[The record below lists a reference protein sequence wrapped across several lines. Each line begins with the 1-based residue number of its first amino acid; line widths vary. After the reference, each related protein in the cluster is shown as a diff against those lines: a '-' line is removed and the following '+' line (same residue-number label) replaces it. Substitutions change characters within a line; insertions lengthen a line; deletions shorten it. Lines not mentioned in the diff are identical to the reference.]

1 MPYSPLREGRTLS
14 GVPFLRRISTGR
26 LLALCAA
33 VLAVAVGGTALAI
46 AASSGGPV
54 PKRKP
59 LANAVHAALAA
70 PEVSG
75 VTARIRFTNH
85 LFSSD
90 DLNGSNPV
98 ISGATGRLW
107 ATNDGRFRLEL
118 QSNGGDAQVV
128 SNGKS
133 WWAYD
138 GQSHTV
144 YRGAVPQDERRS
156 HARERRWHTP
166 SITRIQ
172 RVLNRV
178 MKKAAVTG
186 PTPSNIAGQPAYTV
200 RMEPRRNGGLLGGLE
215 FAWDAA
221 RGTPLRG
228 AVYARGEADPV
239 LELAATDIQFGKVDA
254 SVFDIPAPK
263 AGKVQRVKAQQHD
276 GAERS
281 GKRAR
286 KPITG
291 LARVRARTGFPLSA
305 PATLGGRKRSHVAL
319 IGRDARHR
327 GALVTYGRGL
337 GGIAVVEHRVA
348 AGAKHDPLD
357 SSKLPTVSIGS
368 ASAKELSTPL
378 GTVLRFERAGVS
390 YTVLA
395 SAPRAAV
402 EAAAR
407 GL

>member
-1 MPYSPLREGRTLS
+1 M
-14 GVPFLRRISTGR
+14 PFLRRVSTRR

-54 PKRKP
+54 PQRKP

-75 VTARIRFTNH
+75 VTARVKFTNH

-90 DLNGSNPV
+90 NLNGSNPV
-98 ISGATGRLW
+98 MSGATGRLW

-128 SNGKS
+128 SNGQS

-144 YRGAVPQDERRS
+144 YRGAVPQDKRS
-156 HARERRWHTP
+156 HAREDRWHTP
-166 SITRIQ
+166 SVTRIQ
-172 RVLNRV
+172 RVINRV
-178 MKKAAVTG
+178 MKRAAITG
-186 PTPSNIAGQPAYTV
+186 PTPSNIAGEPAYTV
-200 RMEPRRNGGLLGGLE
+200 RMEPRQGGGLLGGLE

-221 RGTPLRG
+221 HGTPLRG
-228 AVYARGEADPV
+228 AVYAKGEADPV
-239 LELAATDIQFGKVDA
+239 LELEATDIQFGKVHS

-263 AGKVQRVKAQQHD
+263 AGKVQRVKPHEQG
-276 GAERS
+276 GAKRS
-281 GKRAR
+281 GERTH

-291 LARVRARTGFPLSA
+291 LARVRARTGFQLSA

-319 IGRDARHR
+319 IGRDPRHR

-337 GGIAVVEHRVA
+337 DGIAVVEHRVEA
-348 AGAKHDPLD
+348 SAKHDPLD
-357 SSKLPTVSIGS
+357 SGKLPTVSIGGT
-368 ASAKELSTPL
+368 SAKELSTPL
-378 GTVLRFERAGVS
+378 GTVLRFERGGVS

>member
-1 MPYSPLREGRTLS
+1 
-14 GVPFLRRISTGR
+14 VPFLRRVSTRR

-54 PKRKP
+54 PNRKP
-59 LANAVHAALAA
+59 LANAVHDALAA

-75 VTARIRFTNH
+75 VTARVRFTNH
-85 LFSSD
+85 LLSSD

-107 ATNDGRFRLEL
+107 ATGDGRFRLEL
-118 QSNGGDAQVV
+118 QSDGGDAQVV

-138 GQSHTV
+138 GRSRTV
-144 YRGAVPQDERRS
+144 YRGAVPQHERAHTRT
-156 HARERRWHTP
+156 HRWHTP

-172 RVLNRV
+172 RVIDRV
-178 MKKAAVTG
+178 MKRAALTG
-186 PTPSNIAGQPAYTV
+186 PTPANVAGEPAYTV
-200 RMEPRRNGGLLGGLE
+200 RMEPRRNGGLLGGVE

-221 RGTPLRG
+221 HGTPLRG

-239 LELAATDIQFGKVDA
+239 LELEATDIRFGKVDS

-263 AGKVQRVKAQQHD
+263 AGKVERVKPHERGGTAR
-276 GAERS
+276 GATARG
-281 GKRAR
+281 GKRTR
-286 KPITG
+286 TPITG
-291 LARVRARTGFPLSA
+291 LARVRARTGFPLTA
-305 PATLGGRKRSHVAL
+305 PASLAGRKRSHVAL
-319 IGRDARHR
+319 LGRDARHR

-337 GGIAVVEHRVA
+337 SGIAVVEHRVD

-357 SSKLPTVSIGS
+357 SGKLPTVSIGGS
-368 ASAKELSTPL
+368 RARELSTPL
-378 GTVLRFERAGVS
+378 GTVLRFERDGVS

-395 SAPRAAV
+395 SAPRAVV

>member
-1 MPYSPLREGRTLS
+1 
-14 GVPFLRRISTGR
+14 VPFLRRISTRR

-33 VLAVAVGGTALAI
+33 ALVVAVGGTALAI

-59 LANAVHAALAA
+59 LANAVHDALAA
-70 PEVSG
+70 PQVSG
-75 VTARIRFTNH
+75 VTARVRFTNH

-98 ISGATGRLW
+98 MSGATGRLW
-107 ATNDGRFRLEL
+107 ATDDGRFRLEL
-118 QSNGGDAQVV
+118 QSDGGDAQVV
-128 SNGKS
+128 SDGRS

-138 GQSHTV
+138 GRSHTV
-144 YRGAVPQDERRS
+144 HRGTVPQEHRA
-156 HARERRWHTP
+156 HAREHRWHTP
-166 SITRIQ
+166 SVTRIQ
-172 RVLNRV
+172 RVINRV

-186 PTPSNIAGQPAYTV
+186 PTPTNVAGEPAYTV

-221 RGTPLRG
+221 HGTPLRG
-228 AVYARGEADPV
+228 AIYARGEADPV
-239 LELAATDIQFGKVDA
+239 LELAATDIQFGKVDSA
-254 SVFDIPAPK
+254 VFDIPAPK
-263 AGKVQRVKAQQHD
+263 AGKVQRVKPREHGD
-276 GAERS
+276 GAR
-281 GKRAR
+281 GGDAHGRRAH
-286 KPITG
+286 KPVTG
-291 LARVRARTGFPLSA
+291 VTRVRARLGFPLAA
-305 PATLGGRKRSHVAL
+305 PATLGGRKRTHVAL
-319 IGRDARHR
+319 VGRDARHR

-337 GGIAVVEHRVA
+337 DGIAVVEHRVD
-348 AGAKHDPLD
+348 AGAKRDPLD
-357 SSKLPTVSIGS
+357 SGKLPTVSVGG

-395 SAPRAAV
+395 SAPRAVV